1 MNINELDQLLV
12 DKQDELEECQ
22 EALEKAKRDLNG
34 LKVENGT
41 MTSDLDRAELLLE
54 EYYEKI

>member
-41 MTSDLDRAELLLE
+41 MT
-54 EYYEKI
+54 